1 MNLILM
7 EVNMS
12 NCTLIIGES
21 GTGKSTSIRNLDP
34 ESTYIIN
41 ILGKPLPFRGYKNI
55 YSQEKKNYFSS
66 DDYSQLLAYIKAI
79 NERRPEVT
87 TLIIDDFQ
95 YLLANEFMRRSSE
108 KGYERF
114 TDIGKHAWD
123 VIKALTE
130 TREDLYCFVLSHSDS
145 DPTGRMKCK
154 TIGKMLD
161 DKITLEGMF
170 TMVFHSM
177 IIDGEFK
184 FLTQN
189 NGIYMAKTPM
199 GMFDEKLIDNDLYE
213 IIQSMNNYFNEE

>member
-1 MNLILM
+1 
-7 EVNMS
+7 MS

-21 GTGKSTSIRNLDP
+21 GSGKSTSLRNLDP
-34 ESTYIIN
+34 STTF
-41 ILGKPLPFRGYKNI
+41 ILNVLDKPLPFRGYKKMYNVDN
-55 YSQEKKNYFSS
+55 KNYHAS
-66 DDYSQLLAYIKAI
+66 DDYNKLLSYIKGI
-79 NERRPEVT
+79 NERRPEIT

-130 TREDLYCFVLSHSDS
+130 TRPDLLCFVLSHSDS
-145 DPTGRMKCK
+145 DATGRMKCK

-170 TMVFHSM
+170 TLVFHSM
-177 IIDGEFK
+177 LVDGEFK
-184 FLTQN
+184 LLTQN
-189 NGIYMAKTPM
+189 NGIHMAKSPM
-199 GMFDEKLIDNDLYE
+199 GMFSEKLIDNDLE
-213 IIQSMNNYFNEE
+213 IIIEKMKEYFDE